1 MLLVSGP
8 MSSDSLQKLQNLGP
22 ASIRMLTAAG
32 INTADDLRRL
42 GSVSAFLAVREAG
55 QRPTMNLLWALEGAL
70 REEHWAKLSEKVR
83 AKLQKEIDRHK
94 SDS

>member
-1 MLLVSGP
+1 MPPVSVP
-8 MSSDSLQKLQNLGP
+8 MSSDSLQELKNLGP
-22 ASIRMLTAAG
+22 ASIRMLQAAG
-32 INTADDLRRL
+32 IKTAADLRRL
-42 GSVSAFLAVREAG
+42 GSVGAFLAVREVG

-83 AKLQKEIDRHK
+83 AKVLKEIDRHK